1 MMMMMMIIKTR
12 NYAKKPFT
20 RCRHI
25 LYEAMYVHEINDSV
39 VGHI

>member
-1 MMMMMMIIKTR
+1 MMMMIMMIKTR

-20 RCRHI
+20 HYRHT
-25 LYEAMYVHEINDSV
+25 LYEAMYVHDIKESV